1 MLSDDG
7 SLRVTVLCE
16 DESNRPELL
25 AGHGFSALVEVG
37 GRRILLDVGPGRQ
50 VCGNA
55 AALGVSLGALDG
67 VLLSH
72 GHYDHVGGLMRLLT
86 AAGPQEIVAHPQVFR
101 CRFAERLSGEL
112 RDVGFSASQADYERL
127 GAQFALTDQP
137 YRWGPDLTTTG
148 TVPEAHDE
156 RRAGSLRVQSNG
168 QVTPDDF
175 ADDLSLVACLGEG
188 IVVVT
193 GCAHAGLRNIVDRA
207 RAVTGRSRV
216 DAVIGGT
223 HLCACDEASVRD
235 TARWLSESGVKA
247 LVPCHCTGANATRWL
262 AGYFDG
268 PVAPIHTGD
277 AVRLSRS
284 GSLGVSRASS
294 NT

>member
-7 SLRVTVLCE
+7 LIRVTVLCE
-16 DESNRPELL
+16 DEGSDPELL

-37 GRRILLDVGPGRQ
+37 GRRVLLDVGPGREA
-50 VCGNA
+50 CGNA
-55 AALGVSLGALDG
+55 RTLGVSLGTLDG
-67 VLLSH
+67 VVLSH
-72 GHYDHVGGLMRLLT
+72 GHYDHVGGLTQLLT
-86 AAGPQEIVAHPQVFR
+86 TAGPQEVVAHPHIFR
-101 CRFAERLSGEL
+101 RRFAERSSGEL
-112 RDVGFSASQADYERL
+112 RDVGFSASQADHERL
-127 GAQFALTDQP
+127 GARFTLTEHAHA
-137 YRWGPDLTTTG
+137 WGSGLTTTG
-148 TVPEAHDE
+148 TVPEGHDE
-156 RRAGSLRVQSNG
+156 RRPGTLRVQSNG

-207 RAVTGRSRV
+207 REVTGRSRV
-216 DAVIGGT
+216 DAVVGGT

-247 LVPCHCTGANATRWL
+247 LVPCHCTGANAVRWL
-262 AGYFDG
+262 AEYFDG

-277 AVRLSRS
+277 VVRLSRS
-284 GSLGVSRASS
+284 GGLGVSRASS